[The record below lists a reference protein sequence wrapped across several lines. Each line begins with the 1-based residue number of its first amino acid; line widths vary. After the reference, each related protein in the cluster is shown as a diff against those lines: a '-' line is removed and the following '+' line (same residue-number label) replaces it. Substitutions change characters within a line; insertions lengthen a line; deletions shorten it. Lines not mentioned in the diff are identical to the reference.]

1 METERKELSALND
14 QLKIEYQ
21 KGFTDVKKCSEILE
35 KLKVGLTHIAY
46 LPSVGAPLV
55 KADLELGRGV
65 LELGA
70 LFSIS
75 AKDIPAFERYVA
87 QLKSY
92 YLDYSNFLQ
101 ESSLKYELLGLNLLW
116 LLTQNRVA
124 EFHTELELLSPND
137 IQKNVFIRYPVSL
150 EQYLMEGCYN
160 KIFKAKKDVPAPS
173 YSYFLDI
180 LVDTIRDEIAACME
194 KSFDKIHFNEAAK
207 MLSITNIN
215 TMKEYG
221 NTREWSMNS
230 GEYYLFQIDVKK
242 SDESLTA
249 LDLAK
254 QTIEYARELEMIV

>member
-1 METERKELSALND
+1 MSNRQELNALHTQLSA
-14 QLKIEYQ
+14 EYK
-21 KGFTDVKKCSEILE
+21 KGFADVKKCSEILE
-35 KLKVGLTHIAY
+35 KLKIGLTQIAY
-46 LPSVGAPLV
+46 LPSAGVPLV
-55 KADLELGRGV
+55 KADLQLGRDV
-65 LELGA
+65 LEMGA

-75 AKDIPAFERYVA
+75 AKDIPAFERYMA

-92 YLDYSNFLQ
+92 YLDYSNFLP

-124 EFHTELELLSPND
+124 EFHTELELLSPKD
-137 IQKNVFIRYPVSL
+137 IQNNVFIHYPVSL

-160 KIFKAKKDVPAPS
+160 KIFIARSKVPAPS
-173 YSYFLDI
+173 FSYFLDI

-194 KSFDKIHFNEAAK
+194 KSFDKIHLSEAAK

-221 NTREWSMNS
+221 IKRDWTLKA
-230 GEYYLFQIDVKK
+230 GDYYGFQIDVKK
-242 SDESLTA
+242 SDDSLSA

-254 QTIEYARELEMIV
+254 QAVEYARELEMIV